1 MINLMPT
8 DVKKELRAARTN
20 IILMRYIMVI
30 LISASFLAL
39 ILWGSF
45 ILLGQIQ
52 DSSKRLIEA
61 NDTKAEVYSQ
71 TKQQVDS
78 LSAGLSEAKGILDQE
93 ILYSNVLVNIAQQM
107 PTGTIVDKITLDKT
121 SFSGTPLTLKVY
133 AKTSADAVA
142 LRDRFQS
149 SAFFSNVNFQSV
161 SDTSEGI
168 EGYPVSATL
177 TVTLNRSI
185 SQ

>member
-1 MINLMPT
+1 MINLMPP
-8 DVKKELRAARTN
+8 DVKKELRAARMN
-20 IILMRYIMVI
+20 VALLHYITVI
-30 LISASFLAL
+30 FISTVFLAL
-39 ILWGSF
+39 VLWGAF

-78 LSAGLSEAKGILDQE
+78 LSAGLAEAKGILDQE

-107 PTGTIVDKITLDKT
+107 PAGTIIDKITLDET
-121 SFSGTPLTLKVY
+121 SFRGTPLTLKVY
-133 AKTSADAVA
+133 AKTSGDAVA

-149 SAFFSNVNFQSV
+149 SAFFSDVNFQSV
-161 SDTSEGI
+161 SDASGVN
-168 EGYPVSATL
+168 GYPVSATL
-177 TVTLNRSI
+177 TVTLDRSI

>member
-8 DVKKELRAARTN
+8 DLKNELRAARTN
-20 IILMRYIMVI
+20 VI
-30 LISASFLAL
+30 LLHYITVILVGAAFLAL
-39 ILWGSF
+39 ILWGAF

-78 LSAGLSEAKGILDQE
+78 LSASLSEAKGILDQE
-93 ILYSNVLVNIAQQM
+93 IPYSNVLVNIAQQM
-107 PTGTIVDKITLDKT
+107 PAGTIMDKITLDAS

-142 LRDRFQS
+142 LRDRFQNS
-149 SAFFSNVNFQSV
+149 PFFSNVNFQSV
-161 SDTSEGI
+161 SGTSDGVA
-168 EGYPVSATL
+168 GYPVSATL
-177 TVTLNRSI
+177 TLTLNRSI

>member
-1 MINLMPT
+1 MINLMPP
-8 DVKKELRAARTN
+8 DVKKELRAARMNVALLHYMT
-20 IILMRYIMVI
+20 VI
-30 LISASFLAL
+30 LISAVFLAL
-39 ILWGSF
+39 ILWGTF
-45 ILLGQIQ
+45 MLLGQIQ

-78 LSAGLSEAKGILDQE
+78 LSAGLNDAKGILDQE
-93 ILYSNVLVNIAQQM
+93 ILYSNILVNIAQQM
-107 PTGTIVDKITLDKT
+107 PPGTLIDKITLDET

-133 AKTSADAVA
+133 AKTSGDAVA
-142 LRDRFQS
+142 LRDRFQN
-149 SAFFSNVNFQSV
+149 SAFFSDVNFQSV
-161 SDTSEGI
+161 SDASGVD
-168 EGYPVSATL
+168 GYPVSATL